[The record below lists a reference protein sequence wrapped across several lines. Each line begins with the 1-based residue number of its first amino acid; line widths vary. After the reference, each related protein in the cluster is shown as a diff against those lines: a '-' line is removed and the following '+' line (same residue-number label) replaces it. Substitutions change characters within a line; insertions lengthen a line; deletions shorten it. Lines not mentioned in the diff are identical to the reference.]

1 MATEDLVR
9 SERTGSSATTSLI
22 VVCAAHWVSHFHL
35 FVLPLLYPFLK
46 DRFGVGFVELGLGI
60 TVFSVVSA
68 VTQTPI
74 GYLVDRFGA
83 TKILIAG
90 MCVGGAA
97 FITLGLTLSYPWF
110 LVCAALAGV
119 ANSVYHPADYAILS
133 ATQDERRMGR
143 AFSIHTFA
151 GFVGGA
157 VAPALMVLLVSAFD
171 VRGAL
176 IVSGAIAIAVA
187 LGVVFVPVRESAAA
201 AAKRKADASASGT
214 VLTPAILTLT
224 LFFTF
229 ISLASAGISGFS
241 IVAFMAGYGISF
253 SSANIALT
261 AYLSMSAVGVLFGGF
276 VADRVRRHDLV
287 ATISY
292 TLNACVILVV
302 ALVPMPIYFLIPV
315 MGCAGFLSG
324 SITASRDMMVRK
336 AAPPGA
342 IGRAFGL
349 VSTGFN
355 IGGIIGPPMYGWI
368 MDQQMPQWVF
378 FTTVACM
385 LATSATTIVA
395 DRVRRAAPKS

>member
-1 MATEDLVR
+1 MAAEDLVR
-9 SERTGSSATTSLI
+9 TERTGSSATTSLI
-22 VVCAAHWVSHFHL
+22 VVCAAHWVSHFHIY
-35 FVLPLLYPFLK
+35 VLPLLFPFLK

-60 TVFSVVSA
+60 TVYSVVSA

-74 GYLVDRFGA
+74 GYLVDRWGA

-90 MCVGGAA
+90 MCIGGAS

-110 LVCAALAGV
+110 LVCAGLAGI

-133 ATQDERRMGR
+133 ATQNERRMGR

-157 VAPALMVLLVSAFD
+157 MAPALMVLLVASFD

-176 IVSGAIAIAVA
+176 IASGIIGIAVA
-187 LGVVFVPVRESAAA
+187 LGVVFVPVRESVAAA
-201 AAKRKADASASGT
+201 EKRKAAASTSGS
-214 VLTPAILTLT
+214 VLTPAILALT

-229 ISLASAGISGFS
+229 ISLASTGISGFA
-241 IVAFMAGYGISF
+241 IVALMSGYGISF

-287 ATISY
+287 ATVSY
-292 TLNACVILVV
+292 ALNACVILVV
-302 ALVPMPIYFLIPV
+302 ALVAMPVLTLIAV

-336 AAPPGA
+336 AAPAGA

-368 MDQQMPQWVF
+368 MDQHMPQWVF
-378 FTTVACM
+378 FTTVICM
-385 LATSATTIVA
+385 LLTAGTTVIA
-395 DRVRRAAPKS
+395 DQVRRRTKA

>member
-9 SERTGSSATTSLI
+9 PVRAGNSALASLTM
-22 VVCAAHWVSHFHL
+22 VCAAHWVSHFHL
-35 FVLPLLYPFLK
+35 YVLPMLYPFLK
-46 DRFGVGFVELGLGI
+46 ERFGVGFVELGIGV
-60 TVFSVVSA
+60 TVFSIVSA

-83 TKILIAG
+83 QKILIAG
-90 MCVGGAA
+90 MGLGGAS
-97 FITLGLTLSYPWF
+97 FVVLGLTLSYPWF
-110 LVCAALAGV
+110 LVCAAALGV
-119 ANSVYHPADYAILS
+119 ANSVYHPADYAILT
-133 ATQDERRMGR
+133 ATQNERRMGR

-157 VAPALMVLLVSAFD
+157 MSPALMVLLVSNFD

-176 IVSGAIAIAVA
+176 IVAGAVALAAA
-187 LGVVFVPVRESAAA
+187 LGVVFMPASESAASA
-201 AAKRKADASASGT
+201 AARRAHAATSGS
-214 VLTPAILTLT
+214 VVTPAILMLT

-229 ISLASAGISGFS
+229 ISLASSGIAGFS

-261 AYLSMSAVGVLFGGF
+261 AYLSMSAIGVLFGGF
-276 VADRVRRHDLV
+276 IADRVRRHDLV
-287 ATISY
+287 ATVSY
-292 TLNACVILVV
+292 TLNACVILFV
-302 ALVPMPIYFLIPV
+302 ALVPMPVTALIPV
-315 MGCAGFLSG
+315 MGCGGFLSG

-355 IGGIIGPPMYGWI
+355 LGGIFGPLLFGWI
-368 MDQQMPQWVF
+368 MDQNMPQWVF
-378 FTTVACM
+378 FGTVAFMLLTSVTTVA
-385 LATSATTIVA
+385 A
-395 DRVRRAAPKS
+395 DYVRRVTRTE